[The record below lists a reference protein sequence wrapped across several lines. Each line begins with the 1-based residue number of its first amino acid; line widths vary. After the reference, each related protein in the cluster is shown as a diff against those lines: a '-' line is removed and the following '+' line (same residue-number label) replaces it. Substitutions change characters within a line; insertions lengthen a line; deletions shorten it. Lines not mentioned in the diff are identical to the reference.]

1 MGHGESMTQS
11 STPYDRIG
19 GRAEIAAL
27 VDRFYDLMDSDPAFA
42 ALRALHADDL
52 TPMRASLTDFLMAWM
67 GGPRDWFNARP
78 GACIMSAHGRLPGI
92 DRLTGEQWIDCMTRA
107 AEPLRARD
115 PEFATAMLDALAQMS
130 RSMAARGERGSA
142 EAAA

>member
-1 MGHGESMTQS
+1 MTQA

-27 VDRFYDLMDSDPAFA
+27 VDRFYDLMDSDTAFA
-42 ALRALHADDL
+42 ALRAIHADDL

-67 GGPRDWFNARP
+67 GGPRDWFDQRP

-92 DRLTGEQWIDCMTRA
+92 DRETGEQWIACMTRA
-107 AEPLRARD
+107 ADPLRARD
-115 PEFATAMLDALAQMS
+115 PDFAAAMLDALSHMS
-130 RSMAARGERGSA
+130 RSMAARGERDAA